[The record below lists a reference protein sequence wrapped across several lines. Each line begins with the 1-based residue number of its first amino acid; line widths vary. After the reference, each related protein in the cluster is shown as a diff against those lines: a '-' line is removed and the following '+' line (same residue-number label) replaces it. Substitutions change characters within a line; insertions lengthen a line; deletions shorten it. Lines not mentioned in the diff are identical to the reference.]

1 MFRRATIFSLLF
13 LGIATLLWGVLLV
26 RFRPSDSAFIKDTIK
41 QQELSNSNALFS
53 TTEQNR
59 KGVVKEIWFTQE
71 DNSRLHYRIFSE
83 SSLLTIKP
91 EGKNFDLIEKL
102 EKIKC
107 WMQDKLYDPAAGAG
121 PMQQIRFLAAE
132 EGLYR
137 YTSQEFLAQSVA
149 LSLYRLGGHDLP
161 KEMVATKPFLK
172 GIAEDVSFAVSG
184 KSPQFKA
191 KHFKAELNTLEE
203 KK

>member
-1 MFRRATIFSLLF
+1 MFRRTTTFCLLF
-13 LGIATLLWGVLLV
+13 LGIITLLWGFSLARV
-26 RFRPSDSAFIKDTIK
+26 RSGDIASIKEKIK
-41 QQELSNSNALFS
+41 EQELASSTSIFS
-53 TTEQNR
+53 TTQQQR

-137 YTSQEFLAQSVA
+137 YASQEFLAQSVA
-149 LSLYRLGGHDLP
+149 LSLYRLGGHELP
-161 KEMVATKPFLK
+161 KGMLTTKPFLK

-184 KSPQFKA
+184 KSPQFNA

-203 KK
+203 KR

>member
-1 MFRRATIFSLLF
+1 MFRQTTLLCLLLF
-13 LGIATLLWGVLLV
+13 GGISLTWGCWVGCIRSEDIALV
-26 RFRPSDSAFIKDTIK
+26 KHKMENQAAASSK
-41 QQELSNSNALFS
+41 NLFS
-53 TTEQNR
+53 TTQQER

-71 DNSRLHYRIFSE
+71 DNTRLQYRIFSE

-91 EGKNFDLIEKL
+91 EGNSFDLIEKL

-107 WMQDKLYDPAAGAG
+107 WMQDKLYEPNPGSG

-132 EGLYR
+132 DGLYR
-137 YTSQEFLAQSVA
+137 YTTQEFLAQSVA

-161 KEMVATKPFLK
+161 KEAVIAKPFLK
-172 GIAEDVSFAVSG
+172 GIADDVSFAVSG
-184 KSPQFKA
+184 KNPQFQA
-191 KHFKAELNTLEE
+191 KHFKAELNRSEE

>member
-1 MFRRATIFSLLF
+1 MFRRATTFCVLF
-13 LGIATLLWGVLLV
+13 LGIITLLWGYSL
-26 RFRPSDSAFIKDTIK
+26 FRIRSEDIALIK
-41 QQELSNSNALFS
+41 QKIDEQELAISKSVFS
-53 TTEQNR
+53 TTQQQR
-59 KGVVKEIWFTQE
+59 KGVVKEIWFSQE

-91 EGKNFDLIEKL
+91 EGKSFDLIEKL

-107 WMQDKLYDPAAGAG
+107 WMQDKLYEPTPGIG

-137 YTSQEFLAQSVA
+137 YSSQEFLAQTVS
-149 LSLYRLGGHDLP
+149 LSLFRLGGHELP
-161 KEMVATKPFLK
+161 KEVLASKPFLK

-184 KSPQFKA
+184 KNPQFKA